1 MFVKH
6 NSGVFR
12 LIVTQIIHLISILV
26 DIYTGINVIAGLS
39 EPWLRGDRISTRSR
53 VLDQVIL
60 LENNYLR
67 KT

>member
-26 DIYTGINVIAGLS
+26 DIYTDINDIQIIQL
-39 EPWLRGDRISTRSR
+39 
-53 VLDQVIL
+53 
-60 LENNYLR
+60 
-67 KT
+67 